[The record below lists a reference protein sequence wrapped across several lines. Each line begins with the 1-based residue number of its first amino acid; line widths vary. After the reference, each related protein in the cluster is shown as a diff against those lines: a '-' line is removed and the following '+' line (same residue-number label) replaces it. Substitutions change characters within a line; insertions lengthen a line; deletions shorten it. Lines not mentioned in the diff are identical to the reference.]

1 MMKMILRKPLITEK
15 TSKLQEKSN
24 QFTFLVDVNANKIE
38 IKREIESR
46 FRVSV
51 TGVNT
56 VNYEGRKARV
66 GRYFGK
72 KSDFKKA
79 IVTLA
84 KGDKLDIY
92 EQA

>member
-1 MMKMILRKPLITEK
+1 MKIILKKPLITEK
-15 TSKLQEKSN
+15 TSKLQEKNN
-24 QFTFLVDVNANKIE
+24 QYTFLVDVDANKIE
-38 IKREIESR
+38 IKKEVEAK

-51 TGVNT
+51 KEVNT

-92 EQA
+92 DQA

>member
-1 MMKMILRKPLITEK
+1 MKIILKKPLITEK
-15 TSKLQEKSN
+15 TSKLQEKNN
-24 QFTFLVDVNANKIE
+24 QYTFLVDVNSNKIE
-38 IKREIESR
+38 IKREIEIK
-46 FRVSV
+46 FGVSV
-51 TGVNT
+51 KEVNT

-66 GRYFGK
+66 GRFFGK

>member
-1 MMKMILRKPLITEK
+1 MKMILRKPHITEK
-15 TSKLQEKSN
+15 TSKLQEKNN
-24 QFTFLVDVNANKIE
+24 QYTFLVDVNANKIE

-56 VNYEGRKARV
+56 VNYDGRKARV

-79 IVTLA
+79 TVTLA

>member
-15 TSKLQEKSN
+15 TSKLQEKNN
-24 QFTFLVDVNANKIE
+24 QYTFLVDVNANKIE

-66 GRYFGK
+66 GRYLGK

-92 EQA
+92 DQA

>member
-1 MMKMILRKPLITEK
+1 MKMILKRPLITEK
-15 TSKLQEKSN
+15 TSRLQEKNN
-24 QFTFLVDVNANKIE
+24 QYTFLVDVHANKIE
-38 IKREIESR
+38 IKKEIESR

-51 TGVNT
+51 KEINT

-66 GRYFGK
+66 GRFFGK

-92 EQA
+92 DQA

>member
-1 MMKMILRKPLITEK
+1 MKMILRKPLITEK
-15 TSKLQEKSN
+15 TSKMQEKNN
-24 QFTFLVDVNANKIE
+24 QYTFLVDVNANKIE

-66 GRYFGK
+66 GRFFGK

-84 KGDKLDIY
+84 KGDKLDVY
-92 EQA
+92 DQA

>member
-1 MMKMILRKPLITEK
+1 MKMILKKPLITEK
-15 TSKLQEKSN
+15 TSKLQEKNN
-24 QFTFLVDVNANKIE
+24 QYTFLVDVNANKIE
-38 IKREIESR
+38 IKREIEDK
-46 FRVSV
+46 FKVSV
-51 TGVNT
+51 TDVNT

-79 IVTLA
+79 IVTLV

-92 EQA
+92 DQA

>member
-1 MMKMILRKPLITEK
+1 MKIILKKPLITEK
-15 TSKLQEKSN
+15 TSKLQEKNN
-24 QFTFLVDVNANKIE
+24 QYTFLVDVNSNKIE
-38 IKREIESR
+38 IKREIEDK
-46 FRVSV
+46 FGVSV
-51 TGVNT
+51 KEVNT

-66 GRYFGK
+66 GRFLGK

>member
-15 TSKLQEKSN
+15 TSKMQEKNN
-24 QFTFLVDVNANKIE
+24 QYTFLVDVNANKIE

-66 GRYFGK
+66 GRFFGK

-84 KGDKLDIY
+84 KGDKLDVY
-92 EQA
+92 DQA

>member
-1 MMKMILRKPLITEK
+1 MKMILKKPHITEK
-15 TSKLQEKSN
+15 TSKQQERNN
-24 QFTFLVDVNANKIE
+24 QYTFMVDVNANKIE
-38 IKREIESR
+38 IKREIEDK
-46 FRVSV
+46 FKVSV
-51 TGVNT
+51 TDVNT

-84 KGDKLDIY
+84 KSDKLDIY
-92 EQA
+92 DQA

>member
-1 MMKMILRKPLITEK
+1 MKMILKRPLVTEK
-15 TSKLQEKSN
+15 TSRLQEKNN
-24 QFTFLVDVNANKIE
+24 QYTFLVDVNANKIE
-38 IKREIESR
+38 IKKEIEIK

-51 TGVNT
+51 KDVNT

-66 GRYFGK
+66 GRFFGK

-79 IVTLA
+79 IVTLE

-92 EQA
+92 DQA

>member
-1 MMKMILRKPLITEK
+1 MKIILKKPLVTEK
-15 TSKLQEKSN
+15 TSKLQEKNN
-24 QFTFLVDVNANKIE
+24 QYTFLVDVNSNKIE
-38 IKREIESR
+38 IKREIEIK
-46 FRVSV
+46 FGVSV
-51 TGVNT
+51 KEVNT

-66 GRYFGK
+66 GRFFGK

>member
-1 MMKMILRKPLITEK
+1 MIKMILRKPLITEK
-15 TSKLQEKSN
+15 TSKLQEKNN
-24 QFTFLVDVNANKIE
+24 QYTFLVDVCANKIE
-38 IKREIESR
+38 IKREIESK
-46 FRVSV
+46 FGVSV
-51 TGVNT
+51 KEVNT

-66 GRYFGK
+66 GRFFGK

>member
-1 MMKMILRKPLITEK
+1 MKIILKKPLITEK
-15 TSKLQEKSN
+15 SSKLQEKNN
-24 QFTFLVDVNANKIE
+24 QYTFLVDVNSNKIE
-38 IKREIESR
+38 IKREIEDK
-46 FRVSV
+46 FGVSV
-51 TGVNT
+51 KEVNT

-66 GRYFGK
+66 GRFFGK

>member
-1 MMKMILRKPLITEK
+1 MKIILKKPLITEK
-15 TSKLQEKSN
+15 TSKLQEKNN
-24 QFTFLVDVNANKIE
+24 QYTFLVDVKSNKIE
-38 IKREIESR
+38 IKREIEEK
-46 FRVSV
+46 FGVSV
-51 TGVNT
+51 KEVNT

-66 GRYFGK
+66 GRFLGK

>member
-1 MMKMILRKPLITEK
+1 MKIILKKPLITEK
-15 TSKLQEKSN
+15 TSKLQEKNN
-24 QFTFLVDVNANKIE
+24 QYTFLVDVHSNKIE
-38 IKREIESR
+38 IKREIEDK
-46 FRVSV
+46 FGVSV
-51 TGVNT
+51 KEVNT

-66 GRYFGK
+66 GRFLGK

>member
-1 MMKMILRKPLITEK
+1 MKIILKKPLITEK
-15 TSKLQEKSN
+15 SSKLQEKNN
-24 QFTFLVDVNANKIE
+24 QYTFLVDVNSNKIE
-38 IKREIESR
+38 IKREIEDK
-46 FRVSV
+46 FGVSV
-51 TGVNT
+51 KEVNT

-66 GRYFGK
+66 GRFFGK

-84 KGDKLDIY
+84 KRDKLDIY

>member
-1 MMKMILRKPLITEK
+1 MMKMILRKPHITEK
-15 TSKLQEKSN
+15 TSKLQEKNN
-24 QFTFLVDVNANKIE
+24 QYTFLVDVNANKIE

-56 VNYEGRKARV
+56 VNYDGRKARV

-79 IVTLA
+79 TVTLA

>member
-1 MMKMILRKPLITEK
+1 MKMILKKPLLTEK
-15 TSKLQEKSN
+15 TSRLQEKNN
-24 QFTFLVDVNANKIE
+24 QYTFIVDVNANKIE
-38 IKREIESR
+38 IKKEIESR

-51 TGVNT
+51 KEVNT

-79 IVTLA
+79 VITLE
-84 KGDKLDIY
+84 KGEKLDIY
-92 EQA
+92 DQA

>member
-1 MMKMILRKPLITEK
+1 MKMILRKPHITEK
-15 TSKLQEKSN
+15 TSRLQEKNN
-24 QFTFLVDVNANKIE
+24 QYTFLVDANANKIE
-38 IKREIESR
+38 IKNEIESR
-46 FRVSV
+46 FKVSV
-51 TGVNT
+51 TAVNT

-79 IVTLA
+79 TVTLA
-84 KGDKLDIY
+84 KGDKLDVY

>member
-1 MMKMILRKPLITEK
+1 MKMILKKPLITEK
-15 TSKLQEKSN
+15 SSKLQEKNN
-24 QFTFLVDVNANKIE
+24 QYTFLVDVNSNKIE
-38 IKREIESR
+38 IKREIEDK
-46 FRVSV
+46 FGVSV
-51 TGVNT
+51 KEVNT

-66 GRYFGK
+66 GRFFGK